1 VIKYR
6 PLVLEKGEAMA
17 YNFKEC
23 NREQIYLMP
32 PSLQEW
38 LPEKDMAWFIIDV
51 VEQMDLSAYYRKYR
65 ADGRGQEAY
74 DPSMMV
80 ALLLY
85 AYSNGIQSSRAIERV
100 CERDIGFKV
109 ITGDE
114 KPDHTTIARFRQESG
129 KGMEEMFTEALK
141 LCAKAGLVKVGVV
154 ALDGTKMKADAAL
167 ESNRTY
173 EHIESEV
180 KRMLAEAEAKDAEE
194 DKLYGKDKRG
204 DELPEELQDRR
215 SRIERLKECKAR
227 LEQEKAERVTRQKEK
242 IEEREKQESETGHKK
257 RGRKP
262 KDPDTVTKADTKANV
277 TDPDSRIMK
286 TRTGY
291 VQGYNGQAVVTESQI
306 IIAAELTSEEND
318 IKQLLPMIEKA
329 DENIAGLELTDSGIG
344 VVLADAGYCS
354 DANMENTKPD
364 GPECIIAVKKDWKQ
378 RQAIKEADPPRGR
391 IPEKLSLRERME
403 RKLLTK
409 RGRTLYKKRGQIV
422 EPVFGQIK
430 TCRGI
435 LKFMRRG
442 FEACA
447 QEWKLICATHNL
459 LKLWRSGKLAFNEN
473 C

>member
-1 VIKYR
+1 
-6 PLVLEKGEAMA
+6 MA

-51 VEQMDLSAYYRKYR
+51 VEQMDMSCYYRKYR
-65 ADGRGQEAY
+65 ADGKGQEAY
-74 DPSMMV
+74 DPSMMI

-85 AYSNGIQSSRAIERV
+85 AYSNGIQSSRAIERL

-109 ITGDE
+109 IAGDA

-129 KGMEEMFTEALK
+129 KGMEGLFREALK

-154 ALDGTKMKADAAL
+154 ALDGTKMKANAAL
-167 ESNRTY
+167 ESNRID
-173 EHIESEV
+173 EHIEREV

-215 SRIERLKECKAR
+215 NRLARLKECKAR
-227 LEQEKAERVTRQKEK
+227 LDQEKAERVAKQKEK
-242 IEEREKQESETGHKK
+242 IEEREKQESETGEKK

-262 KDPDTVTKADTKANV
+262 KEPDTVVKADAKANV

-286 TRTGY
+286 TRRGY
-291 VQGYNGQAVVTESQI
+291 IQGYNGQAVVTESQI
-306 IIAAELTSEEND
+306 IIAAELTTQEND
-318 IKQLLPMIEKA
+318 VKQLHPMIEKA
-329 DENIAGLELTDSGIG
+329 EENIAELELDDKGIG

-354 DANMENTKPD
+354 DANMENIKPD
-364 GPECIIAVKKDWKQ
+364 GPECIIATQKDWKQ
-378 RQAIKEADPPRGR
+378 RQAIKEAEPPRGR
-391 IPEKLSLRERME
+391 IPENLSLRERME
-403 RKLLTK
+403 RKLSTK
-409 RGRTLYKKRGQIV
+409 RGRALYKKRGQIV

-430 TCRGI
+430 TCQGI
-435 LKFMRRG
+435 LKLMRRG
-442 FEACA
+442 LEACA
-447 QEWKLICATHNL
+447 QEWQLICTTHNL
-459 LKLWRSGKLAFNEN
+459 LKLWRSGKMVFSGTF
-473 C
+473 

>member
-1 VIKYR
+1 MQSGADIPDASELAR
-6 PLVLEKGEAMA
+6 MAAGERHGMVH
-17 YNFKEC
+17 
-23 NREQIYLMP
+23 NRCSRTNGLNR
-32 PSLQEW
+32 
-38 LPEKDMAWFIIDV
+38 
-51 VEQMDLSAYYRKYR
+51 YYRKYR

-74 DPSMMV
+74 DPSRSKCGMV

-85 AYSNGIQSSRAIERV
+85 AYSNGIRSSRAIERL

-109 ITGDE
+109 ISGDE
-114 KPDHTTIARFRQESG
+114 KPDHTTIARFRQDNG
-129 KGMEEMFTEALK
+129 KGIEELFTEALK
-141 LCAKAGLVKVGVV
+141 LCAKAGLVKVGIV

-173 EHIESEV
+173 GHIESEV
-180 KRMLAEAEAKDAEE
+180 KRMLVEAEAKDAEE

-204 DELPEELQDRR
+204 DELPEELQDRAEV
-215 SRIERLKECKAR
+215 SSAKECKAR
-227 LEQEKAERVTRQKEK
+227 LEQEKAERVAKQKEK
-242 IEEREKQESETGHKK
+242 IEEQKKQESETGQKK

-262 KDPDTVTKADTKANV
+262 KEPDAVSKSGTKANV

-291 VQGYNGQAVVTESQI
+291 VQGYNGQTVVTEGQI
-306 IIAAELTSEEND
+306 IIAAELTTEEND
-318 IKQLLPMIEKA
+318 VKQLLPMIEKA
-329 DENIAGLELTDSGIG
+329 GENITELKLNDKGIE

-364 GPECIIAVKKDWKQ
+364 GPECIIATKKDWKQ
-378 RQAIKEADPPRGR
+378 RQAIKEANLPRGR
-391 IPEKLSLRERME
+391 IPTKLSLRQRME

-409 RGRTLYKKRGQIV
+409 RGRALYKKRGQIV

-430 TCRGI
+430 ICRGI

-442 FEACA
+442 LEACA

-459 LKLWRSGKLAFNEN
+459 LKLWRSGKMVFNEN

>member
-1 VIKYR
+1 
-6 PLVLEKGEAMA
+6 
-17 YNFKEC
+17 
-23 NREQIYLMP
+23 
-32 PSLQEW
+32 
-38 LPEKDMAWFIIDV
+38 
-51 VEQMDLSAYYRKYR
+51 
-65 ADGRGQEAY
+65 
-74 DPSMMV
+74 
-80 ALLLY
+80 
-85 AYSNGIQSSRAIERV
+85 
-100 CERDIGFKV
+100 
-109 ITGDE
+109 
-114 KPDHTTIARFRQESG
+114 
-129 KGMEEMFTEALK
+129 
-141 LCAKAGLVKVGVV
+141 
-154 ALDGTKMKADAAL
+154 
-167 ESNRTY
+167 
-173 EHIESEV
+173 
-180 KRMLAEAEAKDAEE
+180 
-194 DKLYGKDKRG
+194 
-204 DELPEELQDRR
+204 
-215 SRIERLKECKAR
+215 

>member
-1 VIKYR
+1 
-6 PLVLEKGEAMA
+6 MA

-38 LPEKDMAWFIIDV
+38 LPEKDMAWFVIDV
-51 VEQMDLSAYYRKYR
+51 VEQMDLSGYYRKYR
-65 ADGRGQEAY
+65 ADGKGQEAY

-85 AYSNGIQSSRAIERV
+85 AYSNGIQSSRAIERL

-109 ITGDE
+109 IAGDA

-129 KGMEEMFTEALK
+129 KGMEELFREALK

-167 ESNRTY
+167 ESNRIE
-173 EHIESEV
+173 EHIEREV

-215 SRIERLKECKAR
+215 SRLARLKECKAR
-227 LEQEKAERVTRQKEK
+227 LDQEKAERAAKQKEK
-242 IEEREKQESETGHKK
+242 IEERERQEAETGEKK

-262 KDPDTVTKADTKANV
+262 KKPDAVMKADAKANV

-286 TRTGY
+286 TRKGY
-291 VQGYNGQAVVTESQI
+291 IQGYNGQAVVTESQI
-306 IIAAELTSEEND
+306 IIAAELTTQEND
-318 IKQLLPMIEKA
+318 VRQLHPMIEKA
-329 DENIAGLELTDSGIG
+329 EDNIADLDLKDRGIE

-354 DANMENTKPD
+354 DANMENIKPD
-364 GPECIIAVKKDWKQ
+364 GPECIIATQKDWKQ
-378 RQAIKEADPPRGR
+378 RKAIRETDPPRGR
-391 IPEKLSLRERME
+391 IPENLSLRERME
-403 RKLLTK
+403 RKLSTK
-409 RGRTLYKKRGQIV
+409 RGRALYKKRGQIV

-430 TCRGI
+430 TCQGI

-442 FEACA
+442 LEACA
-447 QEWKLICATHNL
+447 HEWQLICTTHNL
-459 LKLWRSGKLAFNEN
+459 LKLWRSGKMVFSETF
-473 C
+473 

>member
-1 VIKYR
+1 
-6 PLVLEKGEAMA
+6 MA
-17 YNFKEC
+17 YNFREC

-51 VEQMDLSAYYRKYR
+51 VGQMDLSGYNRKYR

-74 DPSMMV
+74 DPSMMI

-85 AYSNGIQSSRAIERV
+85 AYSNGIQSSRAIERM

-109 ITGDE
+109 ITGDA
-114 KPDHTTIARFRQESG
+114 KPDHTTIARFRQDNG
-129 KGMEEMFTEALK
+129 KAVEELFTEALR
-141 LCAKAGLVKVGVV
+141 LCARAGLVKVGLV
-154 ALDGTKMKADAAL
+154 ALDGTKIKAAAAL

-173 EHIESEV
+173 EHIEKEV
-180 KRMLAEAEAKDAEE
+180 KKMLAEAEAKDAEE

-204 DELPEELQDRR
+204 DELPEELQDRGR
-215 SRIERLKECKAR
+215 RLARLKECKAR
-227 LEQEKAERVTRQKEK
+227 LEQEKADRVAKQKGK
-242 IEEREKQESETGHKK
+242 IEKREEQEAETGQKK

-262 KDPDTVTKADTKANV
+262 KEPDAVCKAEAKANV

-291 VQGYNGQAVVTESQI
+291 VQGYNGQAVVTKSQL
-306 IIAAELTSEEND
+306 IIAAELTTEEND
-318 IKQLLPMIEKA
+318 VKQLLPMIEKA
-329 DENIAGLELTDSGIG
+329 EQNIAELELNDKGIG
-344 VVLADAGYCS
+344 IVLADAGYCS
-354 DANMENTKPD
+354 EKNMEDAKPD
-364 GPECIIAVKKDWKQ
+364 GPECIIATKKDWKQ
-378 RQAIKEADPPRGR
+378 RQAIRENNPPRGR
-391 IPEKLSLRERME
+391 IPEKLSLRARME

-409 RGRTLYKKRGQIV
+409 RGRALYKKRGQIV

-442 FEACA
+442 LEACA

-459 LKLWRSGKLAFNEN
+459 LKLWRSGKMVLDEN

>member
-6 PLVLEKGEAMA
+6 PLVLGKGEAMA

-51 VEQMDLSAYYRKYR
+51 AEQMDLSTYYRKYR

-85 AYSNGIQSSRAIERV
+85 AYSNGIRSSRAIERL
-100 CERDIGFKV
+100 CGRDIGFKV
-109 ITGDE
+109 ITGGE
-114 KPDHTTIARFRQESG
+114 EPDHTTIARFRQENG
-129 KGMEEMFTEALK
+129 KGIEELFTEALK
-141 LCAKAGLVKVGVV
+141 LCAKAGLVKVGIV

-173 EHIESEV
+173 EHIQSEV
-180 KRMLAEAEAKDAEE
+180 KKMLAEAEAKDAEE

-215 SRIERLKECKAR
+215 SRLTRLKECKAR
-227 LEQEKAERVTRQKEK
+227 LEQEKAGRVAKQKEK
-242 IEEREKQESETGHKK
+242 IEEREKQESETEKKK

-262 KDPDTVTKADTKANV
+262 KEPDAFSNAATKANV

-306 IIAAELTSEEND
+306 IIAAELTTQEND
-318 IKQLLPMIEKA
+318 VKQLLPMIEKA
-329 DENIAGLELTDSGIG
+329 EENIAELKLNDKGIG

-354 DANMENTKPD
+354 DANMENTKLD
-364 GPECIIAVKKDWKQ
+364 GPECIIATKKDWKQ
-378 RQAIKEADPPRGR
+378 REAIKEADPPRGR

-409 RGRTLYKKRGQIV
+409 RGRALYKKRGQIV

-435 LKFMRRG
+435 PKFMRRG

-447 QEWKLICATHNL
+447 QEWKLICATHNF
-459 LKLWRSGKLAFNEN
+459 LKLWRNDKMVFNEN